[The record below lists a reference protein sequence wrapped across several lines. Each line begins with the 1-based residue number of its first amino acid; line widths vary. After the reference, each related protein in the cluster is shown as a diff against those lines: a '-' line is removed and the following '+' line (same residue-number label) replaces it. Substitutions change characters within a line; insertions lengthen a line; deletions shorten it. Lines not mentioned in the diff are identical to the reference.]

1 MILKQIFGGVT
12 SSYSTGVFGSKLRS
26 CVKPINSQEFV
37 DRASDSITQ
46 LRLLF
51 KSELENELEGNGST
65 SINIDI
71 TGALFTLR
79 IYYEYTHAQG

>member
-1 MILKQIFGGVT
+1 MILGGVT
-12 SSYSTGVFGSKLRS
+12 SSYSTGVFDSKLRS
-26 CVKPINSQEFV
+26 CVKPNNSQEFV

-51 KSELENELEGNGST
+51 KSELENELEGNEST

-79 IYYEYTHAQG
+79 I